1 MAAYNP
7 AERGGDACYVATFTP
22 PQGRARE
29 PKQWRSL
36 GRFKSLPEAHA
47 SRNATGDAPEEAI
60 MEFELKGA
68 LKKYRRTRSWRRA
81 GMAIMALA
89 AISAPW
95 LLDLS
100 RTDTLICWLGA
111 FTLWMTGELE
121 MRLKTIQIRLAGMN
135 DRLNGLTGRDPD
147 QGPDADLIL
156 ELNDW

>member
-1 MAAYNP
+1 
-7 AERGGDACYVATFTP
+7 
-22 PQGRARE
+22 
-29 PKQWRSL
+29 
-36 GRFKSLPEAHA
+36 
-47 SRNATGDAPEEAI
+47 

-68 LKKYRRTRSWRRA
+68 LKKYRRMRSWRRA
-81 GMAIMALA
+81 GMAIIALGA
-89 AISAPW
+89 VFAPW
-95 LLDLS
+95 LLNLG

-135 DRLNGLTGRDPD
+135 DQLNTLSGRDPD